1 MKEMNKVRVTTTM
14 AESEIEI
21 NKKSMLDFILNCTTI
36 LNDAEEALEPI
47 YEKLSDKEYFEMY
60 DIITDCITEYTDRI
74 TNKLAECKF
83 IKLIFE

>member
-1 MKEMNKVRVTTTM
+1 MNKVRVTATT
-14 AESEIEI
+14 AEIEI
-21 NKKSMLDFILNCTTI
+21 NKKSMLDFILNCTSI
-36 LNDAEEALEPI
+36 LDDAEKALEPI

-60 DIITDCITEYTDRI
+60 DIITDCVTEYTDRI